1 MNSAP
6 TAVELCLLLERSLR
20 GLGEEARVQAAIEA
34 LLKREGVDHKREHRF
49 DKASRVDF
57 LVGSIGVE
65 VKTGGGISAVIRQ
78 LHRYAEF
85 EAVSE
90 LVLVTTRT
98 TLARVPRELNGKRVH
113 VAVLL
118 AGIV

>member
-1 MNSAP
+1 MTVAD
-6 TAVELCLLLERSLR
+6 L
-20 GLGEEARVQAAIEA
+20 EA
-34 LLKREGVDHKREHRF
+34 LLADDSALCVLTVRRGVEREGDG
-49 DKASRVDF
+49 
-57 LVGSIGVE
+57 LVQGY
-65 VKTGGGISAVIRQ
+65 TLQ

-85 EAVSE
+85 ATVSE

>member
-1 MNSAP
+1 M
-6 TAVELCLLLERSLR
+6 TAEQLCLLIENNVR
-20 GLGEEARVQAAIEA
+20 GIGSEDDVQRKIAAALRVQ
-34 LLKREGVDHKREHRF
+34 GVEHLREHRL
-49 DKASRVDF
+49 DKANRIDF
-57 LVGSIGVE
+57 MVGTIGVE

-85 EAVSE
+85 DTVSE

-98 TLARVPRELNGKRVH
+98 TLARVPTELNGKRVH

-118 AGIV
+118 GGIL